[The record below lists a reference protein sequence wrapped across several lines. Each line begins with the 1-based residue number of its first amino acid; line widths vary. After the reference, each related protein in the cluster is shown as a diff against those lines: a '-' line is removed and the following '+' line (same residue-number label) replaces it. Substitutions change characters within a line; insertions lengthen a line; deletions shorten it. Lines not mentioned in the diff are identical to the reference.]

1 MFSFTE
7 NKQAM
12 EFFKSTNLIEFNERF
27 KTETDC
33 LQYLVDIKWKKGFI
47 CSRCQNNKCVRSKMW
62 YYRRCQKCLY
72 DESATSGTLFHKLK
86 FPLLKAFHILFRLS
100 INKKGCSSVQLGKEY
115 GIQQKTA
122 WLFRQKVQIAMK
134 SSNQTKLKGKIQ
146 VDEFTVGG
154 PEKGAQGRSDS
165 SKNKVILGIEIR
177 GRKKKKKMGL
187 AYAKCIEDYSTSSF
201 LPFFK
206 DKIDKKAQIYTD
218 GFSTY
223 KSLADEFKIH
233 QSYSDNGKGL
243 PEIHLII
250 MNFKSW
256 LRGMHH
262 KCQYGYLQKYLNE
275 FIFRFNRRF
284 NEAIIFNHLINR
296 MVQSE
301 PWPLSRIYELN
312 G

>member
-1 MFSFTE
+1 
-7 NKQAM
+7 
-12 EFFKSTNLIEFNERF
+12 
-27 KTETDC
+27 
-33 LQYLVDIKWKKGFI
+33 
-47 CSRCQNNKCVRSKMW
+47 
-62 YYRRCQKCLY
+62 
-72 DESATSGTLFHKLK
+72 
-86 FPLLKAFHILFRLS
+86 
-100 INKKGCSSVQLGKEY
+100 
-115 GIQQKTA
+115 
-122 WLFRQKVQIAMK
+122 
-134 SSNQTKLKGKIQ
+134 
-146 VDEFTVGG
+146 
-154 PEKGAQGRSDS
+154 
-165 SKNKVILGIEIR
+165 
-177 GRKKKKKMGL
+177 MGL